1 MSKLT
6 QVSCEPKPPV
16 SVDSQMSKVSMI
28 LKRLP
33 GRTRDEINSMVV
45 ALNAID
51 KAYDNQETKIE
62 TAVKAI

>member
-33 GRTRDEINSMVV
+33 GSTRDEINSMVV

-51 KAYDNQETKIE
+51 KSYDNQETKIE